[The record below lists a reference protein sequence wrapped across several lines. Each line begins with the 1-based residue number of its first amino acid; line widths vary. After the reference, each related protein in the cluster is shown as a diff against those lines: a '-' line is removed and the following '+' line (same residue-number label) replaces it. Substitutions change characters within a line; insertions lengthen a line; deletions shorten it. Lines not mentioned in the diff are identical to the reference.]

1 MTRLHSSPSY
11 ILPQHGGNE
20 EQNHEAGGHD
30 AVGDDVSVDL
40 VHGLHVLDGEHVAVI
55 LVMQGDVHLLLTVFT

>member
-1 MTRLHSSPSY
+1 MTRLLSSPCS
-11 ILPQHGGNE
+11 ILPQHRGNE
-20 EQNHEAGGHD
+20 EQDHEAGGHD

-55 LVMQGDVHLLLTVFT
+55 LVMQGDVHLLSTVFT

>member
-1 MTRLHSSPSY
+1 MARLHSSLCS

-20 EQNHEAGGHD
+20 EQDHEAGGHD

-55 LVMQGDVHLLLTVFT
+55 LVMQGDVHLLSTVFT

>member
-1 MTRLHSSPSY
+1 MARLSLSPCS
-11 ILPQHGGNE
+11 ILPQHRGNE

-40 VHGLHVLDGEHVAVI
+40 VDCLHVLDAEHVAVI
-55 LVMQGDVHLLLTVFT
+55 LVMQGDVHLLSTVFT